1 MFIHPRLKSL
11 WDSLRTSYWF
21 VPALM
26 VIGAVVL
33 DRAVLAVHDNAAAT
47 WLSWVEGLGAGEPE
61 NARALLTTVAGS
73 MITVAGVTF
82 SVVMVALSIASSQFG
97 PRLLINFMRDRGNQV
112 VLGTFVATF
121 VYCILVL
128 RRIGGGADGMPHLA
142 VVVAVMLTLAS
153 LGVLIYF
160 FHHVATS
167 IQAGRIVAQAGDQL
181 LREVDGEPGW
191 RRSAHA
197 PEVDVDDDER
207 QLPEDFDER
216 AASVEADAVGYVSDV
231 DAESLLALAVEHDLV
246 LVVQVAAGEFV
257 SSETVVLRAASPE
270 RLDDAVAEE
279 LREAF
284 LIARQR
290 GTGRGLQLAV
300 DRLVEI
306 ALRALS
312 PGINDPFTALACID
326 RLAAGFVA
334 LAENGTPPRGRRDDD
349 ERLRLLLHQ
358 PSLAQLVDRAVA
370 QIRTYGS
377 DNPMVVERLLEAL
390 VLVTARS
397 RNRRLRRSLAQQAER
412 VMEAARRRQ
421 GDAADLSA
429 AERHLETVRRWA
441 D

>member
-26 VIGAVVL
+26 VVGAVLL
-33 DRAVLAVHDNAAAT
+33 DQAVLAVHRFADPSL
-47 WLSWVEGLGAGEPE
+47 LSWVEGLGAGEPA

-128 RRIGGGADGMPHLA
+128 RRIGGDEDSLPHLA
-142 VVVAVMLTLAS
+142 VVIGVVLTMAS

-167 IQAGRIVAQAGDQL
+167 IQAGRIVAHAGDQL
-181 LREVDGEPGW
+181 MREVGGEPG
-191 RRSAHA
+191 RRQGESVTPTA
-197 PEVDVDDDER
+197 DDDESE
-207 QLPEDFDER
+207 LPDDFEER
-216 AASVEADAVGYVSDV
+216 AQGLEATGVGYVSDV

-246 LVVQVAAGEFV
+246 LCVQVAAGEFV
-257 SSETVVLRAASPE
+257 TGETVALRVSSPQP
-270 RLDDAVAEE
+270 LADGVAEE
-279 LREAF
+279 LREA
-284 LIARQR
+284 LLLSRQR

-312 PGINDPFTALACID
+312 PGFNDPFTAVACID

-349 ERLRLLLHQ
+349 GRLRLLLHQ
-358 PSLAQLVDRAVA
+358 PSLAQLVDRALA

-390 VLVTARS
+390 VLVAARS
-397 RNRRLRRSLAQQAER
+397 DERSLRRALGQQAER
-412 VMEAARRRQ
+412 VVEAARRSQ
-421 GDAADLSA
+421 GESADLSS
-429 AERHLETVRRWA
+429 AERNLETVRRWLG
-441 D
+441 